1 MSIPIHLLF
10 VVLVP
15 LSTFAFLRQVPLS
28 TSCVGHQSSVPFAF
42 SLRSSSYNPNDNETP
57 EERRKRMDLVRQIQ
71 ANFYQDENQNDEE
84 KWVQADPSDPAILY
98 NLPLWRVQWI
108 ELPGYQNVLNVHVPH
123 YTHMFQRLLRQGS
136 QPLFG
141 HVYLEEGSKNL
152 GNPDFFLPESEPLD
166 DDDSIPDK
174 EESIRMATKVTQI
187 GTLMQITDYV
197 EQEDGTLTLIVQ
209 GISPI
214 KILAAS
220 QQVPYAIASKVQ
232 IIPDKELYSTPLQDS
247 VTDVATNRE
256 ESTAYL
262 SACKSMIVEESK
274 LLRDVEY
281 HRTTFGRQDDSDRLS
296 FEGVSPL
303 SNVNG
308 SVVVDFNEIKIQK
321 RDCFQTRLSHEAEIS
336 GNDALL
342 LATTTMVPPTDDKNC
357 TTTYLTDGYPVT
369 HYERNV
375 WIQLDQMIQLLEKA
389 QPGLRIP
396 VPSQLLGLLPID
408 AEWPSGFR
416 LEEYAEKL
424 DGNDK
429 ARVGTFSKSPFVRLS
444 RTFPEYPPMRRA
456 GRLSYAVWLLL
467 DSIAIGGEKDL
478 DRKQEL
484 LETPIICE
492 RLQKAID
499 QLSAVNFALQ
509 SMLE

>member
-1 MSIPIHLLF
+1 MIREIRLLF
-10 VVLVP
+10 VILLP

-28 TSCVGHQSSVPFAF
+28 TCVRHQSSIPFAF
-42 SLRSSSYNPNDNETP
+42 SLRSSSYNNPNDNETP

-71 ANFYQDENQNDEE
+71 ANFYQDENQDDEE
-84 KWVQADPSDPAILY
+84 KWVQTDPSDPAILY

-123 YTHMFQRLLRQGS
+123 YTHMFQKLLRQGS

-166 DDDSIPDK
+166 DDSMPDK
-174 EESIRMATKVTQI
+174 EETIRVSRVTQI

-220 QQVPYAIASKVQ
+220 QQIPYAVASKVQ
-232 IIPDKELYSTPLQDS
+232 IMPDKELYNTPLQDL
-247 VTDVATNRE
+247 VKDVATNHE

-262 SACKSMIVEESK
+262 SACKSMIAEESK

-296 FEGVSPL
+296 LEGVSPL

-321 RDCFQTRLSHEAEIS
+321 RDCFQTRLAHEAEIS

-342 LATTTMVPPTDDKNC
+342 LASTTMVPTDDNDA
-357 TTTYLTDGYPVT
+357 TTYLTDGYSVT

-375 WIQLDQMIQLLEKA
+375 WIQLDRLIQLLEKV

-408 AEWPSGFR
+408 VEWPSGFR

-424 DGNDK
+424 DE

-444 RTFPEYPPMRRA
+444 RTYPEYSPMRRA

-467 DSIAIGGEKDL
+467 DSIAIGGEKDV

-484 LETPIICE
+484 LETQGICE
-492 RLQKAID
+492 RLQKAIA
-499 QLSAVNFALQ
+499 QLSAVNFAIQ
-509 SMLE
+509 NMLE